1 MFTARL
7 IHPRRIRSSR
17 CRPISTIDRNRRVA
31 GEHTPGSELH
41 AAMAPSSARMRD
53 CSSLHFAE
61 ISPSVI
67 AVELLCL
74 PAGKA
79 SLLCAKRSFSLPPRG
94 GTERSPDLFSSTGGV
109 GAGLAPFAS
118 GPEAERLE
126 CTLAKAALQQ
136 TAAKKKT
143 RPIRAKADM
152 IERPCF
158 RNFSRVFPIT
168 RPEIYVRFCAQTSAV
183 EFMDRLMAELIS
195 ASG

>member
-7 IHPRRIRSSR
+7 IHPRRIRPSR
-17 CRPISTIDRNRRVA
+17 CRPTSTIDRNRRVA
-31 GEHTPGSELH
+31 GEQTPGSELH
-41 AAMAPSSARMRD
+41 AAIAPSSERMRD
-53 CSSLHFAE
+53 CISLHFEE

-74 PAGKA
+74 PAGKT
-79 SLLCAKRSFSLPPRG
+79 SLLRAKKSSLPPRG
-94 GTERSPDLFSSTGGV
+94 GTERSPALFSGTGVV

-126 CTLAKAALQQ
+126 CTSAKAALQH

-152 IERPCF
+152 I
-158 RNFSRVFPIT
+158 
-168 RPEIYVRFCAQTSAV
+168 
-183 EFMDRLMAELIS
+183 
-195 ASG
+195 